1 MILYLLHFQE
11 IQAQSLSPG
20 ETHLI
25 YPVPEL
31 SIRQT
36 GEIHRIAFDSLG
48 FLWQAT
54 HHGLFRFDGQE
65 NERLNL
71 IHSETLQPLP
81 LHIPGFEFLSN
92 ELLLL
97 LTYQGFFVV
106 ETSSR
111 KARPLALY
119 KDLHLTWS
127 SSDITGATVGPDG
140 RLWVVSGSEMR
151 VLDDSDNW
159 LNPMQD
165 IDLKLSNDPSYLF
178 SDRDRIWVFQN
189 QKLHE
194 ILFDGRPHNG
204 RKIEM
209 EFSPNSV
216 YTDHAGNLWICQWGS
231 LSVVKAGETIAREM
245 PRSPGTAGIS
255 VRGMEVPSTN
265 GFVMLF
271 PGTAGILYT
280 TNADEPLKKLVT
292 TGYENTAADLRY
304 IDVALSGSGKIYFA
318 AYDCLVECA
327 GPPLPFRKQIIGTSA
342 KPKLGTLS
350 DLIRVD
356 DQIFMSLY
364 FGNGLHALD
373 TNFQHLYSFPY
384 DMCGHKPGENSF
396 FRFCALP
403 DGNVAVT
410 CTRELVIFNPDT
422 REFNCYKNS
431 LPEMEYLTHPYF
443 RDLVLYDDSTLL
455 VASVNGGLSLFCLK
469 KLAFIKTWR
478 GTNDP
483 KSRVKSDRIMDL
495 KKDADKGFWFTS
507 HDGNISYIPAGLN
520 IRNKLSIDHVQF
532 KELENMTSLAP
543 TDSLVYV
550 GGAGGLFAYSKS
562 RKSLERINPTDESSW
577 AETQGVWTDDN
588 GYLWYQTSI
597 GIYRFNPGRLEKTDF
612 TREFNLPITF
622 LNSKIRPYQSWMVG
636 AYNNEILFFQKEF
649 MSHTAPAGARS
660 LELVVRSGD
669 FTAKYINGK
678 NPTCSLPEKTRDAE
692 FSLRLGSIDGISD
705 RTYFYRIKDV
715 LDDWIAVPA
724 GVFQLSALS
733 PGSYQLEYGVSNGQK
748 RIPDVFYS
756 LNVMVAP
763 YWYESRTFLAIL
775 FIMLLLAGIFLA
787 NRLSAR
793 LRRQKNQQREEER
806 KFREAELIA
815 LRSQMNPHFI
825 FNTLNGIN
833 AAILQSDKHTA
844 SEYLIQFSY
853 MVRQV
858 LNYTKKL
865 ETTMADELD
874 FSKQYLELE
883 QKRLKTNLTFHFR
896 NEIQESDADHIIPSL
911 SLQPFL
917 ENAIWHGLRT
927 VDYPGHIDLHAFR
940 KEEFIVVEI
949 LDNGVG
955 LEKSKKN
962 SRKLSGQKS
971 YGIEITTDRINLQNP
986 RNTIDVRDRYNDSG
1000 KVIGVKVTLKIFAPM
1015 EDEYGN

>member
-1 MILYLLHFQE
+1 MLFSVVPFREMH
-11 IQAQSLSPG
+11 AQSIAPDR
-20 ETHLI
+20 THLI
-25 YPVPEL
+25 YPIPEL
-31 SIRQT
+31 SINQT
-36 GEIHRIAFDSLG
+36 GEINRIKFDSLG

-54 HHGLFRFDGQE
+54 RHGLFRFDGQQ

-71 IHSETLQPLP
+71 IHSETLQPLA
-81 LHIPGFEFLSN
+81 LHIPIFDFLTN
-92 ELLLL
+92 DQLLVF
-97 LTYQGFFVV
+97 TYQGLFIVDA
-106 ETSSR
+106 TSR
-111 KARPLALY
+111 QAQPL
-119 KDLHLTWS
+119 KRFRDLHLTWA
-127 SSDITGATVGPDG
+127 DDEITGATVGPDG
-140 RLWVVSGSEMR
+140 RLWVASGDELR
-151 VLDDSDNW
+151 VLYGADDW
-159 LNPMQD
+159 QNPLQEMN
-165 IDLKLSNDPSYLF
+165 LKLSNDPSYLYP
-178 SDRDRIWVFQN
+178 DRDRIWIFQN
-189 QKLHE
+189 HILYE
-194 ILFDGRPHNG
+194 ILFDGGPHTG
-204 RKIEM
+204 REIEL

-216 YTDHAGNLWICQWGS
+216 YTDRAGNLWIYQWGN
-231 LSVVKAGETIAREM
+231 LSVVKASENIARDM
-245 PRSPGTAGIS
+245 PRSPGTESIS
-255 VRGMEVPSTN
+255 VRGMEVQTTD
-265 GFVMLF
+265 GFAMLF
-271 PGTAGILYT
+271 PGTVGILYT
-280 TNADEPLKKLVT
+280 TSPDEPLKKLET
-292 TGYENTAADLRY
+292 TSYGNPGDNIGF
-304 IDVALSGSGKIYFA
+304 IDVALSGSGRLYFA
-318 AYDCLVECA
+318 TYDGLVECA
-327 GPPLPFRKQIIGTSA
+327 GPPLPFRKKQIGTVDE
-342 KPKLGTLS
+342 PKLGTLS

-356 DQIFMSLY
+356 DQVFMSLY
-364 FGNGLHALD
+364 FGNGLHVLD
-373 TNFQHLYSFPY
+373 TNFQHIYSFP
-384 DMCGHKPGENSF
+384 DEMCGYKSGENSF
-396 FRFCALP
+396 YRFCPLP
-403 DGNVAVT
+403 EGNVAVT
-410 CTRELVIFNPDT
+410 GNGELVIFNPNT
-422 REFNCYKNS
+422 RAFNCYKNS
-431 LPEMEYLTHPYF
+431 LPEMADLPYPYF
-443 RDLVLYDDSTLL
+443 RDLVLYDDSTLM
-455 VASVNGGLSLFCLK
+455 VASVNGGLSLFCLR
-469 KLAFIKTWR
+469 KLAFIKTLR
-478 GTNDP
+478 GNNDA
-483 KSRVKSDRIMDL
+483 KSPVKSDRIMDI
-495 KKDADKGFWFTS
+495 KKDPDNGVWFTS
-507 HDGNISYIPAGLN
+507 PDGNINFISQGQR
-520 IRNKLSIDHVQF
+520 IRKTVKIDHFQF
-532 KELENMTSLAP
+532 PEVVNMTSLAP

-636 AYNNEILFFQKEF
+636 ASNNEILFFQKEF
-649 MSHTAPAGARS
+649 MSDNAPAGARY

-669 FTAKYINGK
+669 FTERYINGK

-692 FSLRLGSIDGISD
+692 FSLRLASIDGISD

-724 GVFQLSALS
+724 GIFQLSALS
-733 PGSYQLEYGVSNGQK
+733 PGSYRLEYGVSNGQK
-748 RIPDVFYS
+748 RVPDVFYS
-756 LNVMVAP
+756 LDVMVAP

-793 LRRQKNQQREEER
+793 IRRQKNQQREKER
-806 KFREAELIA
+806 KYREAELIA

-883 QKRLKTNLTFHFR
+883 QKRLKSNLTFHFR

-940 KEEFIVVEI
+940 KGEFIVVEI

-955 LEKSKKN
+955 LENSKKN
-962 SRKLSGQKS
+962 SRKLPGQKS
-971 YGIEITTDRINLQNP
+971 YGIEITTNRINLQNP
-986 RNTIDVRDRYNDSG
+986 RNTIDVRDQRNDSG
-1000 KVIGVKVTLKIFAPM
+1000 EVTGVKVTLKIFAPM
-1015 EDEYGN
+1015 EDEHGN